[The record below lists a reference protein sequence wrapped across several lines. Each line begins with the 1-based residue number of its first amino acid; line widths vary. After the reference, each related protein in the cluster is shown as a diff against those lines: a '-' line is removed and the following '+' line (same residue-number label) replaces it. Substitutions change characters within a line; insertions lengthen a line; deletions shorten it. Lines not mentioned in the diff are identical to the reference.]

1 LDGLLLVDAAA
12 VPLGWGPQL
21 TVGPILC
28 LEVKPK
34 SGVPLAAADW
44 RDLRPA
50 GAPQDPPAGVSFYAM
65 QQARRQAEGRVPQA
79 SRYCPLELFSG
90 DVGRAAVALLHL
102 MQAPQNHF
110 KAFRDGEALPEPS
123 VPPPSGHYLRALAED
138 VLGGGVGRLP
148 GEERLARVLAQ
159 VLAESGV
166 LERVLRAQ
174 QRDTHGLLR
183 AKAAVEGLS
192 GGDLDA
198 PAREAARE
206 VLRDFSIG
214 ATAKD
219 CALMVAVWVDAPPG
233 PSAPDAYN
241 EFDSG
246 TCCGRLR
253 GPCAPG
259 GIAYRVS
266 VIDLDRKPLA
276 KIPGKVEDRRR
287 TLRAFHEAVSAGQ

>member
-1 LDGLLLVDAAA
+1 
-12 VPLGWGPQL
+12 
-21 TVGPILC
+21 
-28 LEVKPK
+28 
-34 SGVPLAAADW
+34 
-44 RDLRPA
+44 
-50 GAPQDPPAGVSFYAM
+50 M
-65 QQARRQAEGRVPQA
+65 
-79 SRYCPLELFSG
+79 
-90 DVGRAAVALLHL
+90 
-102 MQAPQNHF
+102 
-110 KAFRDGEALPEPS
+110 
-123 VPPPSGHYLRALAED
+123 
-138 VLGGGVGRLP
+138 
-148 GEERLARVLAQ
+148 
-159 VLAESGV
+159 
-166 LERVLRAQ
+166 
-174 QRDTHGLLR
+174 
-183 AKAAVEGLS
+183 
-192 GGDLDA
+192 DA